1 MKADHSSNFIILDIT
16 IEGERITL
24 VNIYG
29 PNEDNPKFYEHIFDH
44 IELFQTEKF
53 IICGDLHFA
62 LNQNLDTKNDL
73 NINNPKTRV
82 YIRDVLF

>member
-29 PNEDNPKFYEHIFDH
+29 PNEDIFDH

-73 NINNPKTRV
+73 NINNPKTGV